1 MPKNEEEMNRVI
13 KNKIDDSIN
22 SVSRNTY
29 MSPPEVSKSYE
40 DLMKNMDNSV
50 DKLISRSKN
59 KTGNNMSQVYS
70 RWHKTGDPLSTDL
83 GDQIQDIFGNQE
95 LMDGLMSMYMEN
107 KYIKDFDDEI
117 NIICRYMPLLLE
129 ALEVKRDAVLS
140 ADVFNKEFMSINN
153 ISVDDEDEE
162 GKLAADIKEL
172 ERVYKIEEMI
182 DTSYMNGSKYGEQ
195 FIYIISYKD
204 AFNSLLQALQ
214 GDFND
219 TNINTAAL
227 IKEDVINI
235 NESCVTIGDS
245 IVSFKDK
252 DEENN
257 INIDDLSMNINLSN
271 GGLTNLVLQNEGFRN
286 YAKDNDHKEVINY
299 ISETYNFYDD
309 NIAYKDKMNT
319 NNYRFTPDGLYNNS
333 NGDKED
339 INVLGCVVRRLKR
352 ESVIPI
358 YIDDVCMGFYY
369 VENTSDNI
377 FDMIQ
382 NANDPMVSF
391 TNKNGSFNMEDLHKE
406 EMLKRMAELISSNIN
421 KKFINNNPDISNEL
435 YTILKYHYVH
445 GDRYGN
451 GTDIKI
457 TFIPPDNM
465 IHFYFEKDPDTHRG
479 ISDLYKSL
487 FPAKLYAA
495 LYITNGLG
503 VLTRGQDKR
512 AYYVR
517 QHVDTN
523 IAKLLMGTI
532 NQIRKSNFGV
542 RDINNL
548 NNLFNIVGR
557 FNDYVIPESASGE
570 RPINFEII
578 PGQDIQDNQDL
589 LDRLEGMAINP
600 LGVPLELLDTRSGSI
615 EFARQIT
622 TSNGKFARSVLKRQ
636 RTTKDFIGDLITRIY
651 NYHFDT
657 NVELECVLSPP
668 SYLTISNTN
677 ELIANANDMTNS
689 IIEIDVPSDQQ
700 NEEWVSH
707 YKRELMKFYLS
718 SYIDWDEMG
727 QMKRR
732 AKLEAEANK
741 KDNDY

>member
-1 MPKNEEEMNRVI
+1 MPRREEEINRVI
-13 KNKIDDSIN
+13 KNKIDNSIN
-22 SVSRNTY
+22 SISRNTY

-40 DLMKNMDNSV
+40 DLMKNMDISV
-50 DKLISRSKN
+50 DKLIARSKN
-59 KTGNNMSQVYS
+59 KTGNNISQVYS
-70 RWHKTGDPLSTDL
+70 RWHKSGDPLSTNI

-95 LMDGLMSMYMEN
+95 MMDGLMSMYMEN
-107 KYIKDFDDEI
+107 KYIKEFDKEI
-117 NIICRYMPLLLE
+117 DIICGYMPLLLE

-153 ISVDDEDEE
+153 ISIDDEEEE
-162 GKLAADIKEL
+162 GRLAADVKEL
-172 ERVYKIEEMI
+172 ERVYKIEEMVDI
-182 DTSYMNGSKYGEQ
+182 AYMNASKYGEQ
-195 FIYIISYKD
+195 FIYIIGYND
-204 AFNSLLQALQ
+204 AFNSLLRALD

-219 TNINTAAL
+219 TNINTSAL
-227 IKEDVINI
+227 IKEDVISI
-235 NESCVTIGDS
+235 SESCIIIGDS
-245 IVSFKDK
+245 TTSFKSK
-252 DEENN
+252 DSN
-257 INIDDLSMNINLSN
+257 INIDDLSMNITLSN
-271 GGLTNLVLQNEGFRN
+271 EIMPEIVMQNEGFRE
-286 YAKDNDHKEVINY
+286 YAKNNDNKSVINY
-299 ISETYNFYDD
+299 INETYNFYNSD
-309 NIAYKDKMNT
+309 IAYKDKMDYNK
-319 NNYRFTPDGLYNNS
+319 YIFTPDGLYNNS
-333 NGDKED
+333 DNQDSED

-352 ESVIPI
+352 ENVIPI

-369 VENTSDNI
+369 VENTAGDI
-377 FDMIQ
+377 FDRVQ
-382 NANDPMVSF
+382 NINDPMYNIS
-391 TNKNGSFNMEDLHKE
+391 NKSGSFAIEDVQKE
-406 EMLKRMAELISSNIN
+406 EMLKRMAEVISDNIN

-435 YTILKYHYVH
+435 YTILKYHYVY
-445 GDRYGN
+445 GDRHGN
-451 GTDIKI
+451 GTDLKI
-457 TFIPPDNM
+457 TFIPPEHM
-465 IHFYFEKDPDTHRG
+465 IHFYFKKDPNTHRG

-503 VLTRGQDKR
+503 ILTRGQDKR

-548 NNLFNIVGR
+548 NNLFNIIGR

-600 LGVPLELLDTRSGSI
+600 LGVPLELLDTRSGSV

-622 TSNGKFARSVLKRQ
+622 TSNGKFARNVLKRQ
-636 RTTKDFIGDLITRIY
+636 KVTKDFIGELVTRIY
-651 NYHFDT
+651 NHHFGA
-657 NVELECVLSPP
+657 NVELECILSPP
-668 SYLTISNTN
+668 SHLTISNTN
-677 ELIANANDMTNS
+677 ELIANANEMTNS
-689 IIEIDVPSDQQ
+689 IIEIDVPQDQQ
-700 NEEWVSH
+700 DEEWVSY

-718 SYIDWDEMG
+718 SYIDWDEMS

-732 AKLEAEANK
+732 AKLEAEVNK
-741 KDNDY
+741 KNENF